1 MIYVHSVG
9 RAARYF
15 PERPAVSAGVT
26 RLTFGELH
34 ARVAQVAAALSRHGF
49 VAGDRL
55 ALLLP
60 NEVEYLELV
69 YACAWLGVIA
79 VPLNTRFSAAEINRV
94 LADASPHGLI
104 RHSSLPVPTL
114 PLRWQRVLDNEPLDL
129 PSDPPPEAIYDPDAV
144 LALIYTS
151 GTTGRPKGVMLT
163 HAATLTNLD
172 HLSYWMP
179 HHEDGVYLHAAPVF
193 HIADFPFMFA
203 APALGACQVTIPKFS
218 PDVFC
223 ETVQRAHVS
232 FTVLVP
238 TMINLLTQFTD
249 LPRYD
254 LGSLKL
260 LGYGGSPI
268 APELIQRTRSVFPGL
283 ELIQVY
289 GLSETGF
296 LTALQDGEDTP
307 KRLLSCGRPCPGVDV
322 RVVNDAGAQVGVGQP
337 GEVVARGANVMRGY
351 WNNREETE
359 RAFRNGFFRTG
370 DVGYQDAEGY
380 LYVLDRLKDMIV
392 TGGENVYSGEVEAV
406 LYEHPAIRE
415 AAVFGIPDPKWGE
428 LVMACVVLKPGAAL
442 SVEEL
447 IAYCHR
453 SLASYQIPRRVEFS
467 ALELPKTG
475 SGKILKR
482 ALREKFWAHQARAV
496 N

>member
-15 PERPAVSAGVT
+15 PERPAVSAGAG
-26 RLTFGELH
+26 RCTFGELH
-34 ARVAQVAAALSRHGF
+34 GRVARIAAALSQHGF

-69 YACAWLGVIA
+69 YACAWLGV
-79 VPLNTRFSAAEINRV
+79 VVVLLNTRFSAAEIDRV

-104 RHSSLPVPTL
+104 RHSSLPVPSVQ
-114 PLRWQRVLDNEPLDL
+114 LRWQRVLDMEPLEL
-129 PSDPPPEAIYDPDAV
+129 PSTSPPDAIYDPDAV

-163 HAATLTNLD
+163 HGATLENLD
-172 HLSYWMP
+172 HLGYWMP
-179 HHEDGVYLHAAPVF
+179 HHEGGVHLHAAPVF

-203 APALGACQVTIPKFS
+203 APAAGACQVTIPKFS
-218 PDVFC
+218 PDAFC
-223 ETVQRAHVS
+223 EAVQRERVS

-249 LPRYD
+249 LARYD

-260 LGYGGSPI
+260 LGYGGSPVS
-268 APELIQRTRSVFPGL
+268 AEVIQRTRSVFPNL
-283 ELIQVY
+283 KLIQVY

-296 LTALQDGEDTP
+296 LTALQDDEHTP

-322 RVVNDAGAQVGVGQP
+322 RVVDPFGAQVGVGQP

-351 WNNREETE
+351 WNNREETAG
-359 RAFRNGFFRTG
+359 AFRNGFFRTG
-370 DVGYQDAEGY
+370 DLGYQDAEGY
-380 LYVLDRLKDMIV
+380 LYILDRLKDMIV

-406 LYEHPAIRE
+406 LYAHPAIQE

-442 SVEEL
+442 SADEL
-447 IAYCHR
+447 IAHCRR
-453 SLASYQIPRRVEFS
+453 SLASYKTPRRIEFS
-467 ALELPKTG
+467 DVELPKTG

-482 ALREKFWAHQARAV
+482 ALREKFWAHQVRAV